1 VETSCMVGSAG
12 MRSPCGG
19 LVRGEL
25 QRRTQRPCAASSRW
39 AHAWQRPRISVAGL
53 TLLGSGRAT
62 QMAWSWG
69 WRCQDLEASMS
80 VLVGVGRVSAAL

>member
-1 VETSCMVGSAG
+1 MH
-12 MRSPCGG
+12 GG
-19 LVRGEL
+19 LCGDAEPMRRPRA
-25 QRRTQRPCAASSRW
+25 RRTQRPCAASSRW